1 MCGIIG
7 YVGKAEAAERLIE
20 GLSALE
26 YRGYDSA
33 GISVFTKAGKLL
45 TLKAE
50 GRLANVAAKINA
62 HPDTKD
68 VHCGI
73 GHTRWATHGAPSD
86 RNSHPH
92 GTELLQLVH
101 NGIIENYADIK
112 EKLLAK
118 GKTFLSDTDTEVLAV
133 LLSENY
139 AACGNKQE
147 AIRKTLA
154 SVTGSYGI
162 AIAFADDSTHL
173 YCARSGSPL
182 IVGVGKEENY
192 VASDITALLRHTK
205 NYYQLREGDI
215 AVVSEN
221 EIVIT
226 DAKGAPADLPL
237 ETANWDVQAAE
248 RGGYPHFMIK
258 EINEESETVKKTLN
272 TRIKNGIPDFESEGL
287 DINMFKDLDRVHIVA
302 CGTAMFA
309 GCVGKCRFE
318 SYARMPAHVE
328 VASEFRYAPPLFGK
342 GDLVIIISQSG
353 ETADS
358 LAALRLAK
366 ECGAHT
372 LAIVN
377 VIGSSIARE
386 ADNVLYTWAGP
397 EISVCSTKAYTV
409 QAALITLLA
418 AAAGLA
424 RGTVTEDEARAI
436 ASCLHDELPV
446 AIEKVIENADPI
458 KNAAKAL
465 HKTASMF
472 FIGRGSDTY
481 LASEG
486 SLKLKEIT
494 YTHSEAY
501 AAGELKHGTISLI
514 EEGTPVVSI
523 ANDPRMYEK
532 MLSNIREVKARG
544 AMIIAVCSK
553 EAEDIIKVADHWL
566 EVPEIR
572 YDIAGIA
579 AATSLQ
585 LLAYYLAADRGL
597 DVDKPRNLAKSVTVE

>member
-7 YVGKAEAAERLIE
+7 YSGAADAAERLLE

-33 GISVFTKAGKLL
+33 GVSLFTEDGRLL
-45 TLKAE
+45 TLKAQ
-50 GRLANVAAKINA
+50 GRLANVTKKVREC
-62 HPDTKD
+62 PDARGS
-68 VHCGI
+68 HCGI

-92 GTELLQLVH
+92 GTALLQLVH
-101 NGIIENYADIK
+101 NGIIENYA
-112 EKLLAK
+112 ELRAELAAA
-118 GKTFLSDTDTEVLAV
+118 GASFLSDTDTEVVAV

-139 AACGNKQE
+139 RRLGDKTAALQT
-147 AIRKTLA
+147 TLA
-154 SVTGSYGI
+154 RLKGSY
-162 AIAFADDSTHL
+162 ALAVLFADEPGAIYATRL
-173 YCARSGSPL
+173 GSPL
-182 IVGVGKEENY
+182 IVGVGTGENY

-205 NYYQLREGDI
+205 NYYQLRPGDI
-215 AVVSEN
+215 ARVTEDAI
-221 EIVIT
+221 EIT
-226 DAKGAPADLPL
+226 DAEGKPASLPL
-237 ETANWDVQAAE
+237 ETAYWNVEAAE

-258 EINEESETVKKTLN
+258 EINEESETIRKTLSG
-272 TRIKNGIPDFESEGL
+272 RIRNGLPDFTAEG
-287 DINMFKDLDRVHIVA
+287 FDLSVFRRVDRVHIVA
-302 CGTAMFA
+302 CGTAMHA
-309 GCVGKCRFE
+309 GCVGKCCFE
-318 SYARMPAHVE
+318 RYARLPADPE
-328 VASEFRYAPPLFGK
+328 IASEFRYAPPLFGK

-358 LAALRLAK
+358 LAALRLAH
-366 ECGAHT
+366 ECGAST

-386 ADNVLYTWAGP
+386 ADHVLYTWAGP

-418 AAAGLA
+418 AAAGLE
-424 RGTVTEDEARAI
+424 RGTLSEEEARKI
-436 ASCLHDELPV
+436 VTCLYDELPK
-446 AIEKVIENADPI
+446 AITEIIRNDEPI
-458 KNAAKAL
+458 REASL
-465 HKTASMF
+465 SLLQTQSMF
-472 FIGRGSDTY
+472 FIGRGADRY
-481 LASEG
+481 LAMEG

-514 EEGTPVVSI
+514 EPGTPVVSI
-523 ANDPRMYEK
+523 ANDPAMFEK

-544 AMIIAVCSK
+544 AKILAVCPD
-553 EAEDIIKVADHWL
+553 EAEDIVREADFYL
-566 EVPEIR
+566 RVPSIR
-572 YDIAGIA
+572 PDIAGIA

-585 LLAYYLAADRGL
+585 LLAYYLADARGL

>member
-33 GISVFTKAGKLL
+33 GISVFTKEGKLL

-50 GRLANVAAKINA
+50 GRLANVAAKVDA
-62 HPDTKD
+62 CADTKG

-112 EKLLAK
+112 DELIAK

-139 AACGNKQE
+139 AALGDKLA
-147 AIRKTLA
+147 AIKKTLSA
-154 SVTGSYGI
+154 VNGSYAI
-162 AIAFADDSTHL
+162 AVAFADDSRHL

-182 IVGVGKEENY
+182 IVGVGEGENY
-192 VASDITALLRHTK
+192 VASDITALLKHTRS
-205 NYYQLREGDI
+205 YYQIREGDI

-221 EIVIT
+221 EVAIT
-226 DAKGAPADLPL
+226 DKDGNKADLPL

-272 TRIKNGIPDFESEGL
+272 TRIKNGLPDFEAEGL
-287 DINMFKDLDRVHIVA
+287 DINMFKELDRVHIVA
-302 CGTAMFA
+302 CGTAMYA

-328 VASEFRYAPPLFGK
+328 VASEFRYAPALFGK
-342 GDLVIIISQSG
+342 GDLVIVISQSG

-418 AAAGLA
+418 AAAGMA
-424 RGTVTEDEARAI
+424 RGTIDADEAAKI
-436 ASCLHDELPV
+436 ASCLHDELPEV
-446 AIEKVIENADPI
+446 ISAIIANNEPI
-458 KNAAKAL
+458 KAAARSL
-465 HKTASMF
+465 HETKSMF

-514 EEGTPVVSI
+514 EEGTPVVSL

-544 AMIIAVCSK
+544 AKIIAVCAK
-553 EAEDIIKVADHWL
+553 DADDIIKVADHWL
-566 EVPEIR
+566 EVPAIR
-572 YDIAGIA
+572 SDIAGIA

-585 LLAYYLAADRGL
+585 LLAYYLAANRGL

>member
-1 MCGIIG
+1 M
-7 YVGKAEAAERLIE
+7 KP
-20 GLSALE
+20 
-26 YRGYDSA
+26 
-33 GISVFTKAGKLL
+33 TKIAMMSM
-45 TLKAE
+45 T
-50 GRLANVAAKINA
+50 
-62 HPDTKD
+62 H
-68 VHCGI
+68 
-73 GHTRWATHGAPSD
+73 GHTR
-86 RNSHPH
+86 
-92 GTELLQLVH
+92 
-101 NGIIENYADIK
+101 K
-112 EKLLAK
+112 
-118 GKTFLSDTDTEVLAV
+118 
-133 LLSENY
+133 
-139 AACGNKQE
+139 
-147 AIRKTLA
+147 
-154 SVTGSYGI
+154 
-162 AIAFADDSTHL
+162 
-173 YCARSGSPL
+173 
-182 IVGVGKEENY
+182 
-192 VASDITALLRHTK
+192 
-205 NYYQLREGDI
+205 YYQLREGDI
-215 AVVSEN
+215 AVVSEDAV
-221 EIVIT
+221 VIT
-226 DAKGAPADLPL
+226 DKNGDPADLPL
-237 ETANWDVQAAE
+237 ETADWDVQAAE

-272 TRIKNGIPDFESEGL
+272 TRIKNGLPDFEAEGV
-287 DINMFKDLDRVHIVA
+287 DINMFKDLERVHIVA
-302 CGTAMFA
+302 CGTAMYA

-318 SYARMPAHVE
+318 SYAIMPAHVE

-418 AAAGLA
+418 AAAGVA
-424 RGTVTEDEARAI
+424 RGTVTEEESARI
-436 ASCLHDELPV
+436 ASCLHDELPL
-446 AIEKVIENADPI
+446 AIEKIINNADPI
-458 KNAAKAL
+458 KAAAKAL
-465 HKTASMF
+465 HTTQSMF

-514 EEGTPVVSI
+514 EQGPPVVSI

-544 AMIIAVCSK
+544 TMIIAVCAK
-553 EAEDIIKVADHWL
+553 DAEDIIKVADHWL
-566 EVPEIR
+566 EVPALR
-572 YDIAGIA
+572 SDVAGIA

-585 LLAYYLAADRGL
+585 LLAYYLADDRGL

>member
-7 YVGKAEAAERLIE
+7 YIGKNEAAERLIE

-33 GISVFTKAGKLL
+33 GISVFTEGGSLL

-50 GRLANVAAKINA
+50 GRLANVAKKVEE
-62 HPDTKD
+62 HPLTKG
-68 VHCGI
+68 VRCGI
-73 GHTRWATHGAPSD
+73 GHTRWATHGEPSD

-101 NGIIENYADIK
+101 NGIIENYAEIK
-112 EKLLAK
+112 EELVNK
-118 GKTFLSDTDTEVLAV
+118 GLTFKSETDTEVLAV

-139 AACGNKQE
+139 RELGDKTL
-147 AIRKTLA
+147 AIRKTL
-154 SVTGSYGI
+154 SVVNGSYAI
-162 AIAFADDSTHL
+162 AVAFADDSEHL
-173 YCARSGSPL
+173 YCSRSGSPL
-182 IVGVGKEENY
+182 IVGVGEGENY
-192 VASDITALLRHTK
+192 VASDITALLRHTRS
-205 NYYQLREGDI
+205 YYQLGEGDYAI
-215 AVVSEN
+215 VSKDN
-221 EIVIT
+221 VEIF
-226 DAKGAPADLPL
+226 DKEGNAKSLKL
-237 ETANWDVQAAE
+237 ETATWDVQAAE

-272 TRIKNGIPDFESEGL
+272 SRIKNGLPDFEAEGF
-287 DINMFKDLDRVHIVA
+287 DVNVFKNLERVHIVA
-302 CGTAMFA
+302 CGTAMYA

-328 VASEFRYAPPLFGK
+328 CASEFRYAPALFGK
-342 GDLVIIISQSG
+342 GDLVIVISQSG

-366 ECGAHT
+366 QCGAHT

-386 ADNVLYTWAGP
+386 ANNVLYTWAGP

-409 QAALITLLA
+409 QAALITLIA

-424 RGTVTEDEARAI
+424 RGTLTAGEAKKI
-436 ASCLHDELPV
+436 CTCLHDELPE
-446 AIEKVIENADPI
+446 AIAKII
-458 KNAAKAL
+458 KNAEQIKAASHSL
-465 HKTASMF
+465 LDTKSMF
-472 FIGRGSDTY
+472 FIGRGADTY

-523 ANDPRMYEK
+523 ANDPAMYEK

-544 AMIIAVCSK
+544 AKIIAVCSK
-553 EAEDIIKVADHWL
+553 EAEDIIKVADHFL
-566 EVPEIR
+566 EVPDIR
-572 YDIAGIA
+572 SDIAGIA

-585 LLAYYLAADRGL
+585 LLAYYLAAERGL